1 MISQRVASSSSIV
14 ATGSGAATS
23 ADGGGLVGVMFLYNK
38 RTGKV
43 YKVYT
48 DCGASRADGCVVPL
62 PVVDE
67 GVNPNVVPRPQARN
81 GGSRLLGR

>member
-14 ATGSGAATS
+14 ATGSGAATPA
-23 ADGGGLVGVMFLYNK
+23 ADGVLSGALFLYNK

-43 YKVYT
+43 YRVYT
-48 DCGASRADGCVVPL
+48 DCGASEADGCLVPL

-67 GVNPNVVPRPQARN
+67 GVNPTVVPRPQVGN
-81 GGSRLLGR
+81 GGSRLLSR